1 VTAPAAALTVD
12 PAGRWPQLAILAG
25 GLLLAMAPWFSSSAV
40 APALV
45 GEWGASGL
53 DLPLLAVAV
62 QLGFALGALGLA
74 VAGAPDVIPG
84 PRLIAAGAMLAAV
97 ANLGFALVA
106 TDVLGALPFRALTGA
121 ALGAV
126 YPVALKMASGWF
138 RVGRGLAIGILIA
151 ALTVGSAL
159 PYLFRAAGAYA
170 GLDWRP
176 VVVAASIAAVLGGVV
191 VLVGARAGPFDV
203 PAARFSPA
211 IAASAFR
218 EPAVRLANL
227 GYLGHMWELY
237 AMWTW
242 VPLFLI
248 GAFAVA
254 GLTDPALAS
263 LAAFVVVGAGGIG
276 CVVAGAIADR
286 AGRTITTMV
295 AMAISGTS
303 AVVAGLLFGAPAWL
317 ILVVAVVWGVSVVA
331 DSAQF
336 SSAVSELAP
345 PGTAGSALSVQV
357 ASGFVLTSVTIIGI
371 GLLAPD
377 DAAAWRTAWLLLALG
392 PAVGIAAMWRLRR
405 RPEATRMAGGNR

>member
-1 VTAPAAALTVD
+1 MTEPAAAVAVD

-45 GEWGASGL
+45 DEWGASGL
-53 DLPLLAVAV
+53 ALPLLAVAV

-176 VVVAASIAAVLGGVV
+176 VVVAASVAAVLGGML
-191 VLVGARAGPFDV
+191 VLVGAKAGPFDV
-203 PAARFSPA
+203 AAPRFSPA

-242 VPLFLI
+242 VPLFLV

-263 LAAFVVVGAGGIG
+263 LAAFVVVAAGGIG

-295 AMAISGTS
+295 AMAVSGAS

-317 ILVVAVVWGVSVVA
+317 ILLVAVVWGVSVVA

-357 ASGFVLTSVTIIGI
+357 ASGFVLTAVTIIGI

-377 DAAAWRTAWLLLALG
+377 DAAAWRTAWILLALG

>member
-1 VTAPAAALTVD
+1 MTGPAAAVAVD

-45 GEWGASGL
+45 DEWGASGL

-84 PRLIAAGAMLAAV
+84 PRLIAAGAVLAAV

-106 TDVLGALPFRALTGA
+106 TDVLSALPFRALTGA

-176 VVVAASIAAVLGGVV
+176 VVVAASVAAVLGGVV
-191 VLVGARAGPFDV
+191 VLFGARAG
-203 PAARFSPA
+203 RSTSPPR
-211 IAASAFR
+211 ASHRPSPPPPSASQ
-218 EPAVRLANL
+218 PSDSP
-227 GYLGHMWELY
+227 
-237 AMWTW
+237 TW
-242 VPLFLI
+242 ATWGTCGSCTRCGP
-248 GAFAVA
+248 G
-254 GLTDPALAS
+254 S
-263 LAAFVVVGAGGIG
+263 R
-276 CVVAGAIADR
+276 CSWS
-286 AGRTITTMV
+286 GR
-295 AMAISGTS
+295 SRS
-303 AVVAGLLFGAPAWL
+303 
-317 ILVVAVVWGVSVVA
+317 
-331 DSAQF
+331 
-336 SSAVSELAP
+336 
-345 PGTAGSALSVQV
+345 
-357 ASGFVLTSVTIIGI
+357 
-371 GLLAPD
+371 PD
-377 DAAAWRTAWLLLALG
+377 
-392 PAVGIAAMWRLRR
+392 
-405 RPEATRMAGGNR
+405 

>member
-1 VTAPAAALTVD
+1 M
-12 PAGRWPQLAILAG
+12 LAV

-45 GEWGASGL
+45 GEWGAHGL

-62 QLGFALGALGLA
+62 QLGFAAGALGLA
-74 VAGAPDVIPG
+74 VIGAPDVIPG
-84 PRLIAAGAMLAAV
+84 HRLIAAGALLAAL
-97 ANLGFALVA
+97 ANLGFAYVA
-106 TDVLGALPFRALTGA
+106 SDVVSALPFRALTGV
-121 ALGAV
+121 ALAAV

-138 RVGRGLAIGILIA
+138 RAGRGLAIGILIA

-176 VVVAASIAAVLGGVV
+176 VVVAASAVAVVGALV
-191 VLVGARAGPFDV
+191 VLLGARIGPFDV
-203 PAARFSPA
+203 PALRFSPA

-242 VPLFLI
+242 VPLFLA
-248 GAFAVA
+248 GAFAVS
-254 GLTDPALAS
+254 GLSDPALAS
-263 LAAFVVVGAGGIG
+263 LAAFAVVAAGAIG

-286 AGRTITTMV
+286 AGRTITTIA
-295 AMAISGTS
+295 AMGVSGTS
-303 AVVAGLLFGAPAWL
+303 AVVAGFLFGAPAWL
-317 ILVVAVVWGVSVVA
+317 ILVVAMVWGISVVA

-357 ASGFVLTSVTIIGI
+357 ASGFVLTGVTIIGV

-377 DAAAWRTAWLLLALG
+377 DAATWRVAWVLLALG

-405 RPEATRMAGGNR
+405 LPEAVRMAGGHR

>member
-1 VTAPAAALTVD
+1 
-12 PAGRWPQLAILAG
+12 
-25 GLLLAMAPWFSSSAV
+25 
-40 APALV
+40 
-45 GEWGASGL
+45 
-53 DLPLLAVAV
+53 
-62 QLGFALGALGLA
+62 

-84 PRLIAAGAMLAAV
+84 PRLIAAGAVLAAV

-106 TDVLGALPFRALTGA
+106 TDVLSALPFRALTGA

-126 YPVALKMASGWF
+126 YPVALHLASGWF

-170 GLDWRP
+170 GVDWRP
-176 VVVAASIAAVLGGVV
+176 VVVAASVAAVAGGVL
-191 VLVGARAGPFDV
+191 VLLGARVGPFDV
-203 PAARFSPA
+203 AALRFSPA

-242 VPLFLI
+242 VPLFLV

-263 LAAFVVVGAGGIG
+263 LAAFVVVAAGGIG
-276 CVVAGAIADR
+276 CVAAGAIADR

-295 AMAISGTS
+295 AMAVSGTS

-357 ASGFVLTSVTIIGI
+357 ASGFVLTAVTIIGI

-377 DAAAWRTAWLLLALG
+377 DADAWRAAWILLALG

-405 RPEATRMAGGNR
+405 RPEAPRMAGGHR